1 MSRIAAK
8 RATRIAKTA
17 KTSAK
22 KPVSIKKPRVAA
34 PHYSNKA
41 KISILPKGK
50 ENPRREGKGPFKRYA
65 VLMRCKTVGEF
76 LKELPEWRSTI
87 TRAVKEERIVV
98 KE

>member
-1 MSRIAAK
+1 MSRTSAK

-17 KTSAK
+17 KTTAK
-22 KPVSIKKPRVAA
+22 KPERKPRVAA
-34 PHYSNKA
+34 PHYSNRA

-76 LKELPEWRSTI
+76 LEELPEWRSTI

-98 KE
+98 KD